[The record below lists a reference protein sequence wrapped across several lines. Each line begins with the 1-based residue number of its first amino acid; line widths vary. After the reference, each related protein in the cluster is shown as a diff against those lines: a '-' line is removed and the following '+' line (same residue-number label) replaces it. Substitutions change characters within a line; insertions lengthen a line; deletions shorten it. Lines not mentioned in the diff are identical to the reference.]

1 MRLCSFTSSMCHPTG
16 QCTREI
22 WDEMCQVLKWHNQ
35 QGHGCI
41 DTING
46 PWRKNPFVKNPAQ
59 LPQLTPDHLV
69 VVEEEWS
76 LEQLLEFICEARETK
91 SPPQVKALLIVVLRW
106 EGKCYR

>member
-1 MRLCSFTSSMCHPTG
+1 
-16 QCTREI
+16 
-22 WDEMCQVLKWHNQ
+22 MCQVLKWHNQ